1 MLYSYIQNVFKEEAV
16 LKGQKR
22 TKNQK
27 GIGIKSIY
35 SNTSNCF
42 EYKEICISKLFIIM
56 FIKWKNRAGK
66 VYA

>member
-1 MLYSYIQNVFKEEAV
+1 MPS
-16 LKGQKR
+16 R

-56 FIKWKNRAGK
+56 FIKWKNSREGLCLTNASEF
-66 VYA
+66 